1 MADNTTGVLVR
12 TLTGQFVGTKLYDTG
27 GTNVASVSAAGAL
40 KVDGSAV
47 TQPVSGTVAIGTS
60 VVPGTGATNLGKAED
75 AGHTTGDVG
84 VMVLG
89 VRNDAGTALAT
100 TDLDYIPLSMDA
112 NGALRVTG
120 GGGGT
125 QYVGDAG
132 ATATPTGT
140 IAMGLANSAAPTDV
154 SANNDAV
161 AMWML
166 RNGSPVMNLAAGG
179 TLILGGNGT
188 AAGAI
193 RVTMASDSTGVIT
206 LTGSLPAGTNN
217 IGDVDVLTVPAPLS
231 TTGNG
236 TAATALRVTM
246 ASDSTGVIAI
256 TGNVTLAAG
265 TNTNEVVGDVAQD
278 VAIAGNPLSM
288 GGRASSAVPTAMAA
302 DGRSVYLW
310 LDRSG
315 GTIVNGRDVH
325 DAALDTNTNPILIG
339 ARASAAAPTDVSADG
354 DAVRLWSLRNGSPVF
369 NLASGGTLIT
379 IGQKTMANALSVSIA
394 SDQSAVASN
403 ITQVSGATQSA
414 TNPLFVRLTDGSAAY
429 SAGSTAP
436 TSPQVST
443 QTSAALGAGAS
454 ATLNHYV
461 TSGKTGRLAGVDVG
475 ATVPCKVVVSTV
487 VTGTPTTRFILFTKP
502 FEVYQWRSPY
512 PTYITRASADATS
525 GFRAVITNLDET
537 VAADVYSTAYF
548 DEV

>member
-1 MADNTTGVLVR
+1 MADNTTGLLVQ
-12 TLTGQFVGTKLYDTG
+12 TASGQFVSTKLVDSG
-27 GTNVASVSAAGAL
+27 GSNVATVSAAGAL

-84 VMVLG
+84 VMILG

-125 QYVGDAG
+125 QYVGDAA

-140 IAMGLANSAAPTDV
+140 MAMGLANSAAPSDV

-161 AMWML
+161 ALWAL
-166 RNGSPVMNLAAGG
+166 RNGSQVVNLAAGG

-193 RVTMASDSTGVIT
+193 RVSLASDSTGVVT

-217 IGDVDVLTVPAPLS
+217 IGDVDVLTLP
-231 TTGNG
+231 
-236 TAATALRVTM
+236 
-246 ASDSTGVIAI
+246 
-256 TGNVTLAAG
+256 NVTLAAG

-315 GTIVNGRDVH
+315 GTIVNGRDIH

-354 DAVRLWSLRNGSPVF
+354 DAVRLWALRNGSPVF

-525 GFRAVITNLDET
+525 GFRAVVTNLDAS